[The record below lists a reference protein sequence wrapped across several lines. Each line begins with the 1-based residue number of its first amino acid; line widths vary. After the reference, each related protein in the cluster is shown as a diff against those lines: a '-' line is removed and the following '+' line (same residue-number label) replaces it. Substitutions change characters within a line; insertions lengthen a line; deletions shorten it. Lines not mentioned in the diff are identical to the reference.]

1 MRRFLVVAAI
11 ALLPAGLLLP
21 LAAALAQQANEGEME
36 TINEIARCLAQGVPA
51 DWVSAY
57 MVVELEKPGD
67 STGRVSY
74 LVLRKGAEEQPE
86 AFTPCDTAQP
96 PRLLVTLRDR
106 QAPERRGWTT
116 ARLILERDGSFSLNY
131 DFPK

>member
-11 ALLPAGLLLP
+11 ALLPAVLLP

-36 TINEIARCLAQGVPA
+36 AINEIGRCLAQGVPA

-67 STGRVSY
+67 ATGRVSY

-86 AFTPCDTAQP
+86 AFTPCDTERP

-116 ARLILERDGSFSLNY
+116 AKLILERDGNFSLNY